1 MSPGPIPRLLLTPH
15 SPGHAVGAAG
25 GNNVRPPCCAGD
37 WYPREPHKLEAH
49 VDELL
54 DRSTPPALPGRPLA
68 LIAPHAGY
76 RFSAPVAAAAYA
88 TLRGHTYRR
97 VIALAFSHRRAGS
110 YRGIDVPQNLAAYAT
125 PLGEVTIDR
134 AVCERLRANPLF
146 AAHPGVDAGEHSL
159 ELQLPFLQRAL
170 RSPFRLVPLYVGQ
183 MNDRDHAAA
192 AHALLPH
199 VDDDTLVVASTDFT
213 HYGAGFGFVPFT
225 DDVPRRLAD
234 LAEQAA
240 TPILRCDYD
249 GFVAH
254 VTQTDDTICGRGPV
268 ALLLRLVSMRGGAT
282 GVRAGFD
289 TSGHMTGEWDHT
301 VTYQSFVFVRRPA
314 GLDAAERAELLRWA
328 RAAVT
333 AHVQG
338 RPRPSVE
345 LDELPARLRADGA
358 CFVTLTN
365 AGQLRGCIGN
375 MSAEGPLVEAVVR
388 NAVLA
393 CQDPRFL
400 DNPVTAAE
408 LDRLHIEISHL
419 TPLVP
424 VKSPDEIVVGRHGL
438 LIGLGR
444 QRGVLLPQV
453 AYERGWT
460 RAEFLTQTCHKAGL
474 PPDAWKL
481 PQAEI
486 YSFEAD
492 VFGEQEPGAVC

>member
-1 MSPGPIPRLLLTPH
+1 MSPRPIPRLLLTPH
-15 SPGHAVGAAG
+15 SPGHTVGAAG
-25 GNNVRPPCCAGD
+25 GDNVRQPCCAGD

-49 VDELL
+49 VNELL
-54 DRSTPPALPGRPLA
+54 EHSTPPALPGPPLA

-97 VIALAFSHRRAGS
+97 VIALAFSHRRADS

-125 PLGEVTIDR
+125 PLAEVAIDR
-134 AVCERLRANPLF
+134 AVCQRLRENPLF
-146 AAHPGVDAGEHSL
+146 AAHAGMDAGEHSL
-159 ELQLPFLQRAL
+159 ELQLPFLQCAL
-170 RSPFRLVPLYVGQ
+170 RGPFRLVPLYVGQ

-199 VDDDTLVVASTDFT
+199 VDEDTLVVASTDFT
-213 HYGAGFGFVPFT
+213 HYGAGFGYVPFT
-225 DDVPRRLAD
+225 DDVPQRLAE

-240 TPILRCDYD
+240 APILRCDYD

-254 VTQTDDTICGRGPV
+254 VARTDDTICGRGPV
-268 ALLLRLVSMRGGAT
+268 ALLLRLLSMRGGAT
-282 GVRAGFD
+282 GVRAAFD

-301 VTYQSFVFVRRPA
+301 VTYQSFVFVHRPA
-314 GLDAAERAELLRWA
+314 VLDPVERAELLRWA
-328 RAAVT
+328 RAAVA
-333 AHVQG
+333 AHVLG

-345 LDELPARLRADGA
+345 LDKLPPRLRADGA

-408 LDRLHIEISHL
+408 LDQLHIEISHL

-460 RAEFLTQTCHKAGL
+460 RQQFLGELCRKAGL
-474 PPDAWKL
+474 PPEAWKR
-481 PQAEI
+481 PEAQI
-486 YSFEAD
+486 HSFEAE
-492 VFGEQEPGAVC
+492 VFGEPEG